1 MGGYTLQQLSIS
13 SMFILA
19 FYLMLFVPNPI

>member
-1 MGGYTLQQLSIS
+1 MGGYTLQQLGNS
-13 SMFILA
+13 SMFISA